1 VALLTDET
9 GEANACD
16 GDSTKSKVTKA
27 VKALISESGLI
38 ERMFMVLRKMMVC
51 SKFEKGR
58 ELEGCKRLSGCI
70 SACTEKGLEGCCCC
84 CRSGKV

>member
-27 VKALISESGLI
+27 VTALISESGLI
-38 ERMFMVLRKMMVC
+38 ARMFVVIRKMMGC
-51 SKFEKGR
+51 SKFEKGG
-58 ELEGCKRLSGCI
+58 ELEGCKRLSCCI
-70 SACTEKGLEGCCCC
+70 SACTEKCLEDCC
-84 CRSGKV
+84 